1 MEVVVKLAAL
11 VNRVHRIENEVDGLV
26 EATRLLP
33 SRIRSAVDRAFA
45 ETYDSA
51 SNPATDFQFPLHEVD
66 VDERSRVVYAGRP
79 STAIGRLKR
88 LQSPKTR
95 YRPDVIL
102 TDVRLERA
110 ASAGVVV
117 TSKGG
122 RQVSRF

>member
-1 MEVVVKLAAL
+1 MSEVLGGLKASYPKAL
-11 VNRVHRIENEVDGLV
+11 IHSCK
-26 EATRLLP
+26 RL
-33 SRIRSAVDRAFA
+33 
-45 ETYDSA
+45 
-51 SNPATDFQFPLHEVD
+51 
-66 VDERSRVVYAGRP
+66 
-79 STAIGRLKR
+79 GRLKR

-110 ASAGVVV
+110 ASVGVVV